1 MNEQKIQYFKE
12 NYKVFGLA
20 SIVYGIIY
28 AILLYNNPQSFTFP
42 IVIAITLA
50 ICVFVL
56 KKFKLPIKKESYF
69 LMAVIQLLAIAV
81 CLTEN
86 QKIIS
91 FNKVAIFLL
100 LFFFMMEQVYDTKG
114 WQVGKNI
121 GKLFMRMINI
131 FAYYGKPW
139 SHLGAFFMGKE
150 ERENKNRKYIAIGIG
165 ISIPL
170 VLIICGLLASADKVF
185 ESFFSWIFENL
196 LSLDAILIIFIAI
209 MAYSLMYSFICS
221 SVTITESVA
230 KEGAK
235 LPPMVAMT
243 FTTIIAV
250 IYIGFCALQI
260 SYLFNGYSDGL
271 TYSQFARE
279 GFFELLFVSAI
290 NLIMVVI
297 CIEIFERSK
306 KLDIV
311 LIIISVCTYVLIG
324 SSAYRMLLYVE
335 AYELTFL
342 RIFVLWFLAVLAIWM
357 TGAIIYIKKRNWNY
371 FKFSVCVMAAMYLI
385 FVYVNPDRLIIK
397 YNIEHTTELKQED
410 IDYFCMELEP
420 KVVLP
425 EIENMRAKFASSDV
439 ERIEKILK
447 GYQKRIV
454 RGSEKTPLREYNF
467 ASRKAYKLAKTN
479 VGKVS
484 DAPLYK
490 VVSGDEYDCMEIH
503 YNGVTYIPFGV
514 EYEDNMGGI
523 EIGIASDGNII
534 YEIFERDPSKW
545 IISQR
550 ETEYCSEGG
559 VIYKAVGA
567 KIPEEMKMYQMYYYE
582 DEEELR

>member
-1 MNEQKIQYFKE
+1 MNEQKMQYFKD
-12 NYKVFGLA
+12 NYKIFGLG
-20 SIVYGIIY
+20 SIVYGVIY
-28 AILLYNNPQSFTFP
+28 ALLLYKNPESFTFP

-56 KKFKLPIKKESYF
+56 KKFKLPIKKEGYF

-121 GKLFMRMINI
+121 GKLFMRGINI

-150 ERENKNRKYIAIGIG
+150 ERENKNRKYIVIGLG

-170 VLIICGLLASADKVF
+170 VLMICGLLASADKVF

-209 MAYSLMYSFICS
+209 IAYSLMYSFICS
-221 SVTITESVA
+221 SVTTTENIA

-235 LPPMVAMT
+235 LPPMVAIT

-250 IYIGFCALQI
+250 IYICFCALQI

-311 LIIISVCTYVLIG
+311 LIIISVCTYILIG

-342 RIFVLWFLAVLAIWM
+342 RIFVLWFLAVLTIWM

-371 FKFSVCVMAAMYLI
+371 FKFSVCVIAAMYLI
-385 FVYVNPDRLIIK
+385 FVYINPDRRIIK
-397 YNIEHTTELKQED
+397 YNIEHTVELKQED

-420 KVVLP
+420 KVVLS
-425 EIENMRAKFASSDV
+425 EIENMRAKFAPGEIDG
-439 ERIEKILK
+439 IETILT
-447 GYQKRIV
+447 GYQKGIV
-454 RGSEKTPLREYNF
+454 RNNENTTLRETNF
-467 ASRKAYKLAKTN
+467 AKKNAYNKALATVGKEAIGLAKYEITHDEETYDSE
-479 VGKVS
+479 VHYDGRTYYQFGY
-484 DAPLYK
+484 AQ
-490 VVSGDEYDCMEIH
+490 GD
-503 YNGVTYIPFGV
+503 VK
-514 EYEDNMGGI
+514 GI
-523 EIGIASDGNII
+523 EIGYIDKENKI
-534 YEIFERDPSKW
+534 YSVKGRDPKEWVYSYEEW
-545 IISQR
+545 VMGSGSG
-550 ETEYCSEGG
+550 CL
-559 VIYKAVGA
+559 YKVKGA
-567 KIPEEMKMYQMYYYE
+567 DIPN
-582 DEEELR
+582 ELNHYKSY